1 MYTLYIQIQTLQAID
16 TQYPASEQL
25 TIMFG
30 SVQHEMY
37 VEKGGAAERLLLEM
51 EEAEMEDLLSRYAF
65 GLFIKHPLKRCFCLL
80 NLRQLQIGEEY
91 SQQQILFYND

>member
-16 TQYPASEQL
+16 TQSPASEQL

-37 VEKGGAAERLLLEM
+37 VEKGGAAERLML
-51 EEAEMEDLLSRYAF
+51 
-65 GLFIKHPLKRCFCLL
+65 
-80 NLRQLQIGEEY
+80 
-91 SQQQILFYND
+91 